1 MIKMIFQ
8 IKNYLKN
15 SDTTYFRARQGP
27 QTLAKC
33 DISKIVWPPNMN
45 RSIILAN
52 YYLVVFDDE
61 HNLKT
66 GPTGLTDISRFY
78 ISTIVWPQNMI
89 RNILIAIIYIFN
101 WKLFCIMSLYQIWA
115 RQGPHIKIYLISWQ
129 LLGQKYH

>member
-8 IKNYLKN
+8 VKNYLKN

-33 DISKIVWPPNMN
+33 DISTIVWPPNMI

-61 HNLKT
+61 HNLNTGST
-66 GPTGLTDISRFY
+66 GPTDISRFY

-101 WKLFCIMSLYQIWA
+101 
-115 RQGPHIKIYLISWQ
+115 
-129 LLGQKYH
+129 